1 MEFAATNTEK
11 GLEKDPEIALW
22 WAFGINLT
30 MFFLEQVYGWVG
42 ESRALL
48 GDSVDMLGDSGF
60 YLITILAIGKTP
72 LFGARAAYLKGISM
86 AFFTLLAIISGGY
99 RFFNPQMPDANIIGV
114 VGALA
119 LFANFICAAILM
131 KFRDRNINMRSVW
144 LCTRNDVIANF
155 GVLIAAVGV
164 YFTNSPWPDLA
175 IGTVIGVVILKS
187 SFQILKESKEE
198 IKRLTE
204 LSPT

>member
-1 MEFAATNTEK
+1 MENISCCSTKDVEK
-11 GLEKDPEIALW
+11 ISKLALW

-30 MFFLEQVYGWVG
+30 MFFVEQVYGWIG

-60 YLITILAIGKTP
+60 YLITILAIGKIP
-72 LFGARAAYLKGISM
+72 LFGARAAYIKGISM
-86 AFFTLLAIISGGY
+86 AFFTLLAIASAGY
-99 RFFNPQMPDANIIGV
+99 RFLNPQMPDAGIIGI

-119 LFANFICAAILM
+119 LCANFICAAILM
-131 KFRDRNINMRSVW
+131 KFRDSNINMRSVW
-144 LCTRNDVIANF
+144 LCTRNDVIANI
-155 GVLIAAVGV
+155 GVLIAAAGV
-164 YFTNSPWPDLA
+164 SFTNSSWPDLA
-175 IGTVIGVVILKS
+175 IGAIIGIIILKS
-187 SFQILKESKEE
+187 SLQILKESKEE

>member
-1 MEFAATNTEK
+1 MEVAATSTEK
-11 GLEKDPEIALW
+11 GLEKEPEIALW

-30 MFFLEQVYGWVG
+30 MFFLEQAYGWIG

-72 LFGARAAYLKGISM
+72 LFGARAAYIKGISM
-86 AFFTLLAIISGGY
+86 AFFTLLAIVSGGY
-99 RFFNPQMPDANIIGV
+99 RFFNPQMPDAGIIGV

-119 LFANFICAAILM
+119 LCANFICAAILM

-155 GVLIAAVGV
+155 GVLIAAAGV
-164 YFTNSPWPDLA
+164 SFTNSSWPDLA
-175 IGTVIGVVILKS
+175 IGAIIGIIILKS
-187 SFQILKESKEE
+187 SLQILKESKEE

-204 LSPT
+204 FSPT

>member
-1 MEFAATNTEK
+1 MEDISCCSTKDTEESSK
-11 GLEKDPEIALW
+11 LALW
-22 WAFGINLT
+22 SAFVINIG
-30 MFFLEQVYGWVG
+30 MFFVEQVYGWIG

-60 YLITILAIGKTP
+60 YLITILAIGKTE
-72 LFGARAAYLKGISM
+72 LFGARAAYIKGISM
-86 AFFTLLAIISGGY
+86 AFFTALAIVSAGY

-119 LFANFICAAILM
+119 LCANFICAAILM

-155 GVLIAAVGV
+155 GVLIAAAGV
-164 YFTNSPWPDLA
+164 SFTKSPWPDLA
-175 IGTVIGVVILKS
+175 IGAIIGIVILRS
-187 SFQILKESKEE
+187 SLQVLNESKIE

>member
-1 MEFAATNTEK
+1 MKFAATNTEK

-22 WAFGINLT
+22 CAFGINLI
-30 MFFLEQVYGWVG
+30 MFFLEQVYGWIG

-72 LFGARAAYLKGISM
+72 LFGARAAYLKGVSM
-86 AFFTLLAIISGGY
+86 AFFTLLAITSGGY

-114 VGALA
+114 VGTLA
-119 LFANFICAAILM
+119 LCANFICAAILM
-131 KFRDRNINMRSVW
+131 KFRDRNVNMRSVW
-144 LCTRNDVIANF
+144 LCTSNDVMANF

-164 YFTNSPWPDLA
+164 YFTNSFWPDL
-175 IGTVIGVVILKS
+175 VIGIVIGLIILKS
-187 SFQILKESKEE
+187 ALQILKESKEE
-198 IKRLTE
+198 IKRLTKF
-204 LSPT
+204 SPT

>member
-30 MFFLEQVYGWVG
+30 MFVLEQVYGWIG

-72 LFGARAAYLKGISM
+72 LFGARAAYLKGVSM
-86 AFFTLLAIISGGY
+86 AFFTFLAIASGGY

-119 LFANFICAAILM
+119 LCANFVCAAILM
-131 KFRDRNINMRSVW
+131 KFRDKNINMKSVW

-164 YFTNSPWPDLA
+164 YFTNSSWPDL
-175 IGTVIGVVILKS
+175 VIGAVIGLIILKS
-187 SFQILKESKEE
+187 SLQILKESKEE

-204 LSPT
+204 FSPT

>member
-1 MEFAATNTEK
+1 MEDISCCSTKDVEK
-11 GLEKDPEIALW
+11 SSKLALW

-30 MFFLEQVYGWVG
+30 MFFVEQIYGWIG

-86 AFFTLLAIISGGY
+86 AFFTLLAITSGGY

-119 LFANFICAAILM
+119 LCANVICAAILM

-144 LCTRNDVIANF
+144 LCTRNDVIANL

-164 YFTNSPWPDLA
+164 YFTNSSWPDL
-175 IGTVIGVVILKS
+175 VIGIVIGLIILKS
-187 SFQILKESKEE
+187 SLQILKESKEE
-198 IKRLTE
+198 VKRLTE
-204 LSPT
+204 YLPT

>member
-30 MFFLEQVYGWVG
+30 MFFLEQVYGWIG

-72 LFGARAAYLKGISM
+72 LFGARAAYIKGISM
-86 AFFTLLAIISGGY
+86 AFFTILAIVSAGY
-99 RFFNPQMPDANIIGV
+99 RFFNPQMPDASIIGI

-119 LFANFICAAILM
+119 LCANFICAAILM

-144 LCTRNDVIANF
+144 LCTRNDVIANL
-155 GVLIAAVGV
+155 GVLIAAAGV
-164 YFTNSPWPDLA
+164 SFTNSSWPDLA
-175 IGTVIGVVILKS
+175 IGTVIGIIILKS
-187 SFQILKESKEE
+187 SLQILKESKEE

-204 LSPT
+204 FSPI